1 MRNNKLL
8 FCLLGATLL
17 PVFGLLA
24 QSAGLLVSDEKY
36 REVPVLPAY
45 SGVKYNEIP
54 VKVSLKKYCPV
65 AGDQRRTGT
74 CVGWAVGYGA
84 TTIQRAIQTQTTDKA
99 LITQYANSAA
109 FIYNQ
114 VRSNHTDCSEGAY
127 LEDALRV
134 LKEKGD
140 CLESSF
146 AFNPDDCHALP
157 DEKSQWE
164 AQQFKAQDYAAVFTL
179 DEDPKNKIGKVCK
192 VLATQT
198 PLVVGM
204 GITKSFFDLLPG
216 ATQWD
221 PADSETVSGYHA
233 LVLIGYNSVEK
244 YVELLNS
251 FGPSWGQN
259 GFIRVNFSD
268 FERLCR
274 YAYVIVPQ
282 PNTATAF
289 VPAAAAPAPGTATPA
304 PAETAFSA
312 QYSLEGAF
320 AFRQPSGSVTN
331 AYGEEVMFFEEIS
344 TKATPESPGNYT
356 TERAVFNV
364 GDVFQLVAREV
375 PKGRY
380 IYVFSQ
386 NAQKEVNLHF
396 PRRKENMASAGF
408 MLEKTVEVVI
418 PSEDVLLQ
426 IPMPGYEHLCILY
439 SHAAIPGFDQRL
451 AQLNQHNGAF
461 AEQIKAAFGDVLI
474 PNAQFSAQK
483 MSFKALADPVQQQ
496 LAVAITLKVY
506 AQ

>member
-1 MRNNKLL
+1 MRNNKSL
-8 FCLLGATLL
+8 FCLLSIVLL
-17 PVFGLLA
+17 PLFGVFA
-24 QSAGLLVSDEKY
+24 QTAGLLISDEKY

-54 VKVSLKKYCPV
+54 VKVSLKKFCPV

-84 TTIQRAIQTQTTDKA
+84 TTIQRAIQSQTTDKA
-99 LITQYANSAA
+99 QITQFANSAA

-114 VRSNHTDCSEGAY
+114 VRANHTDCSEGAY

-140 CLESSF
+140 CLETSF

-157 DEKSQWE
+157 DDKAHLE
-164 AQQFKAQDYAAVFTL
+164 AQQFKAQDYAAVFPL
-179 DEDPKNKIGKVCK
+179 DEDPKNKMGKVCK

-198 PLVVGM
+198 PIVVGV

-221 PADSETVSGYHA
+221 PADSETTTGYHA
-233 LVLIGYNSVEK
+233 MVLVGYNSVEK

-259 GFIRVNFSD
+259 GFIRVSFAD

-282 PNTATAF
+282 PNAATAF
-289 VPAAAAPAPGTATPA
+289 VPTTPATATTDDT
-304 PAETAFSA
+304 AETAVHPA

-356 TERAVFNV
+356 TERPVFNV

-386 NAQKEVNLHF
+386 NAQKEINLHF
-396 PRRKENMASAGF
+396 PRRKDNMASAGF

-451 AQLNQHNGAF
+451 AQIHQHGGTF
-461 AEQIKAAFGDVLI
+461 AEQIKAVFGDVLI
-474 PNAQFSAQK
+474 SNAQFSPQK
-483 MSFKALADPVQQQ
+483 MSFKALADPAQQQ